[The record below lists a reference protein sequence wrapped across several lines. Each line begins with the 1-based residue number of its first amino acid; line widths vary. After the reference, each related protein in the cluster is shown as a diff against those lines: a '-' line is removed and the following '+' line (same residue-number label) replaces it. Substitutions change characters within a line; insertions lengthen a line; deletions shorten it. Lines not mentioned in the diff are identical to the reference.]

1 MSDIRFFVISKD
13 QDFKIKKEDLEKT
26 GVFVTYVKNNKQN
39 ITQLYNEE
47 LLSVR
52 SGNSLP
58 DYLILMHADVS
69 FDVKSIL
76 NHLELVKNKYDIIG
90 LCGCEKFVVSESPLN
105 WFCGSRKFPEYRW
118 GCVTHGELGGQTSFF
133 SKHRSEMDHEVA
145 CIDGLCIILTK
156 KAIESG
162 IKFDPELKFN
172 CYDTQISLDA
182 ILNYKLKLGVIVEP
196 SLQHY
201 SVGRSILTDDFLK
214 EELILRRK
222 FNFGIPKG
230 SRLEKLIEE
239 KMV

>member
-1 MSDIRFFVISKD
+1 MSNVIFLVISKD
-13 QDFKIKKEDLEKT
+13 QNFKIKKEDLEKT
-26 GVFVTYVKNNKQN
+26 GAFVTYVKDNKQN

-52 SGNSLP
+52 SGDQLP

-69 FDVKSIL
+69 FDVKSLL

-90 LCGCEKFVVSESPLN
+90 LCGCEKIVVSESPLN

-133 SKHRSEMDHEVA
+133 SEHRSEMDHEVA

-222 FNFGIPKG
+222 FNLGIPKG
-230 SRLEKLIEE
+230 SKLEKLVKE